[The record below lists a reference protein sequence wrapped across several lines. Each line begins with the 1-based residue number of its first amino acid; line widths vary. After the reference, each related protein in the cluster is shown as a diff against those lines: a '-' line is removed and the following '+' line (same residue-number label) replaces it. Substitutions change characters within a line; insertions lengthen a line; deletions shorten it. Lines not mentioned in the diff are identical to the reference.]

1 MRHFCLYSLLTLF
14 FLSTSFAQITDSD
27 RLFKMATDFVKEKRY
42 TEAVSIFEELARN
55 NEHDA
60 QYNLAFLINGGKGI
74 TKNYSEALFWAFLAH
89 LGKIEKAEELTEDL
103 IDIVPEKVL
112 EDVRKKVLEHLL
124 ARFDNRDKAVLTEL
138 GDFYLL
144 VLDEQDFENAYLWY
158 NVASAIGIE
167 NSGNIRDKV
176 EKELEPDTIVKM
188 QAASRKR
195 YEEFTEDMVIENE
208 KKTNTTEQDY
218 ES

>member
-1 MRHFCLYSLLTLF
+1 MRHLCLHSLLTLF
-14 FLSTSFAQITDSD
+14 FFSTSFAQITDSD

-112 EDVRKKVLEHLL
+112 GDVRKKVLEHLL
-124 ARFDNRDKAVLTEL
+124 VRFENRDKAVLTEL

-167 NSGNIRDKV
+167 NSGDVRDKV

-195 YEEFTEDMVIENE
+195 YEEFTKKIVIENE
-208 KKTNTTEQDY
+208 KKTKTTEQDY